1 MLSRFLVPDTFDYMI
16 AGYIV
21 LTVVISIYLI
31 SIAVR
36 WKKARQEYLSYK
48 DSE

>member
-1 MLSRFLVPDTFDYMI
+1 MLSKLFVPDTFNYMI

-31 SIAVR
+31 SIAIR
-36 WKKARQEYLSYK
+36 WRKARQEFLSYK
-48 DSE
+48 ESE

>member
-1 MLSRFLVPDTFDYMI
+1 MLSRLLVPDTFDYMI

-31 SIAVR
+31 SIGIR
-36 WKKARQEYLSYK
+36 WRKASQEFLSYK

>member
-31 SIAVR
+31 SLSMR